1 MTAIPGARTSR
12 SGVLPRQ
19 RPKPSASTFPAP
31 DGAPM
36 GAERAFWCRF
46 PAAWLTRYTGDTI
59 RTVTTVADYARR
71 SGSCWASNATLASAL
86 GLHEKTVAATL
97 REVEGIL
104 VLADQP
110 SPNGTLGRR
119 ARPVGEDELAVT
131 ISSLARNALSGHRFK
146 VYCAISLR
154 SDLGLSASASAL
166 AQACGMSAEA
176 CRTIARD
183 LVADG
188 WVSRDA
194 PVGRAPKYDV
204 HPAPVAGAAA
214 QLALFAQPRQSARP
228 EGVPGLEGDVADPA
242 DVVCEGQ
249 LALFGEGSEEL
260 LTPLVPAPVTPLLSL
275 PQAPLVAAPQ
285 TGHLQQAHFNKP
297 SAVDGCFSRVADT
310 LVTRDAHA
318 REDVPAGR
326 GPVDAF
332 GRPLRGDKQASR
344 VGTGT
349 KAGNRSG
356 QQSGVR
362 LLRWDIGLDVDLRVA
377 LQPAEDLLRRVTS
390 TSTREFLAG
399 HVRAAL
405 GNISRWTGAAH
416 APTALAERLTWRLKR
431 QGGSALVDD
440 PIGWMLRR
448 GLPQGQSCSNQACDD
463 GIRLDSG
470 ADCVTCELRV
480 EDRRTTRAAVAGQVL
495 AEMPDATDCELQ
507 AERERRLHDL
517 AMRRSEALASAEREA
532 EQRRLRYEAER
543 DEREAREAAAEA
555 ARLAVACEDCQ
566 APQSA
571 GLCLRCS
578 SRRGTRVAMVETVNF
593 NLAMTTL
600 TCWDDV
606 RAVVDRVNAEITGE
620 LVAARNPEA
629 DRDMIA
635 ASDRVNAE
643 TYRDRAHHRALQH
656 WARSAAACEEAEL
669 ASAAELRRAHR
680 YETRSDAEKAAFEAG
695 ERARLAAARELLEQ
709 QLRFVRSLR
718 RPRPNPAT
726 PSVRAYR
733 RDFQEC
739 S

>member
-1 MTAIPGARTSR
+1 M
-12 SGVLPRQ
+12 LPRQ
-19 RPKPSASTFPAP
+19 RPKLAAPAHTEP

-36 GAERAFWCRF
+36 DSERAFWCRF
-46 PAAWLTRYTGDTI
+46 PAAWLARYTGDTI

-71 SGSCWASNATLASAL
+71 SGSCWASNSTLAGAL
-86 GLHEKTVAATL
+86 GLHEKTVAAML
-97 REVEGIL
+97 REVEGVL

-119 ARPVGEDELAVT
+119 VRPVGEDELAVT
-131 ISSLARNALSGHRFK
+131 VSSLARNSLSGYRFK
-146 VYCAISLR
+146 VYAAISLR
-154 SDLGLSASASAL
+154 SDLGLSASASVL
-166 AQACGMSAEA
+166 AQACGMTAEA

-204 HPAPVAGAAA
+204 HPAPVAGAAV
-214 QLALFAQPRQSARP
+214 QLGLFAQPRQSARP
-228 EGVPGLEGDVADPA
+228 EGVPGLEDDVADPA
-242 DVVCEGQ
+242 NVVCEGQ

-260 LTPLVPAPVTPLLSL
+260 PTPLVAAPGTPLVSL

-285 TGHLQQAHFNKP
+285 TGHLQQAHFNKL

-310 LVTRDAHA
+310 LVTRDAPA

-326 GPVDAF
+326 GPVDVF
-332 GRPLRGDKQASR
+332 GRPLRGDKPGSR

-349 KAGNRSG
+349 KTGIRPG
-356 QQSGVR
+356 QQSAVR
-362 LLRWDIGLDVDLRVA
+362 LLRWDIGLDEDLRVA
-377 LQPAEDLLRRVTS
+377 LQPVEDLLRRVTS
-390 TSTREFLAG
+390 TSTREFLASR
-399 HVRAAL
+399 VRAAL
-405 GNISRWTGAAH
+405 VDVAGWTGADH

-431 QGGSALVDD
+431 QRGSALVDD
-440 PIGWMLRR
+440 PVGWMLSR
-448 GLPQGQSCSNQACDD
+448 GLPQGRRCRHEACDD

-495 AEMPDATDCELQ
+495 AEMPDATDCERQ
-507 AERERRLHDL
+507 AERERRLHNL
-517 AMRRSEALASAEREA
+517 AMRRAEALAAAEREA
-532 EQRRLRYEAER
+532 ELRRLRYEAER
-543 DEREAREAAAEA
+543 PEREAREAAAET
-555 ARLAVACEDCQ
+555 ARLAVPCEDCQ

-571 GLCLRCS
+571 GLCLRCN
-578 SRRGTRVAMVETVNF
+578 SRRGTRAAMIETVNF
-593 NLAMTTL
+593 NLAMTSL

-606 RAVVDRVNAEITGE
+606 RAVVARVNAEITAKLIE
-620 LVAARNPEA
+620 ARIPGA

-643 TYRDRAHHRALQH
+643 TFRDQAHRRALEH
-656 WARSAAACEEAEL
+656 WARSAGACEEAEL
-669 ASAAELRRAHR
+669 ASEAELRRAHR
-680 YETRSDAEKAAFEAG
+680 YGTRPDAEKAAFEAG

-718 RPRPNPAT
+718 KPRPNVAAPTAQA
-726 PSVRAYR
+726 RH
-733 RDFQEC
+733 RDLQEC